1 MPTLDFLQKGKATA
15 SGSLRGSKRSK
26 IRDSRTGLY
35 HEEYFNEILA
45 FEKRRC
51 ERSRDSVLLMCA
63 DLSAFGEQS
72 ERQKIAAL
80 VMHTLSQVTRET
92 DLKGWYVSGTVVGI
106 LFTQLKEQ
114 GKDRKTTAQR
124 IVNKCSRSLGASS
137 DLERLSKVSISWRA
151 YPEEFLDA
159 SPDPR
164 SDSGK
169 GADRGGA
176 GRGDAGKGGRLSL
189 WTKRLIDVVA
199 SLFAMIFLSPVF
211 LVIAVLIKLNSDGPV
226 FFRQERVGL
235 AGRRFVFLKFRSMY
249 VDNDPEIHK
258 AYVAGLIC
266 AGRESEEKDA
276 NGSGHTY
283 KITNDPRITSLGRIL
298 RKSSMDE
305 LPQLINVLRGH
316 MSLVGPR
323 PAIPYE
329 CQNYDV
335 WHRRRVM
342 EMKPGITGL
351 WQVEGR
357 SALPFD
363 DSVRLDIRYV
373 QKWSLWLD
381 LKIIFRTPFAVA
393 SCRGAY

>member
-15 SGSLRGSKRSK
+15 SGSLRGSKKSK
-26 IRDSRTGLY
+26 IRDGRTGLY

-51 ERSRDSVLLMCA
+51 ERSRDSVLLMCV
-63 DLSAFGEQS
+63 DLSAFDEPS
-72 ERQKIAAL
+72 ERQKIAGL
-80 VMHTLSQVTRET
+80 VMDEVSHVTRET
-92 DLKGWYVSGTVVGI
+92 DIKGWHVSGTVVGV

-124 IVNKCSRSLGASS
+124 IINKCSRSLGTASN
-137 DLERLSKVSISWRA
+137 LERLSKVDISWRV
-151 YPEEFLDA
+151 YPEELFDA
-159 SPDPR
+159 SADPR
-164 SDSGK
+164 SDSR
-169 GADRGGA
+169 RGT

-189 WTKRLIDVVA
+189 LTKRLIDVVS
-199 SLFAMIFLSPVF
+199 SLFAMIFLSPAF
-211 LVIAVLIKLNSDGPV
+211 LVIAVLIKLNSEGPV

-235 AGRRFVFLKFRSMY
+235 AGKRFVFLKFRSMY

-258 AYVAGLIC
+258 AYVAGLIR
-266 AGRESEEKDA
+266 AGRESEGKDA

-283 KITNDPRITSLGRIL
+283 KIKNDPRVTSLGRIL
-298 RKSSMDE
+298 RRSSLDE

-316 MSLVGPR
+316 MSIVGPR

-363 DSVRLDIRYV
+363 ESVRLDIRYV

-381 LKIIFRTPFAVA
+381 LKIIFRTPFAVV
-393 SCRGAY
+393 SCKGAY